1 MIGVIGLSHKS
12 APLHIREKFSLN
24 SEENTKLAHQIS
36 VNPYIDELVILSTCN
51 RTEIYFKAAECC
63 SSGAFNIIHK
73 NLYQFTGID
82 DQKTRYFY
90 RFQDDEAVKHL
101 FRVVSSLDSMVLGEY
116 QIVSQ
121 VKEAYELAKENK
133 TVGKIFKRLFAKAL
147 ETGKL
152 VRTKT
157 AMSNGAFSV
166 SYAAVEKCSEQFND
180 LQQKN
185 ILLIGAGE
193 TGELVIKNLYKKG
206 CQHITVT
213 NRTIAKAE
221 ELAKRYQGKVLPFS
235 KLMEGVHNAEII
247 VSSVSC
253 KEPLFDAR
261 QVIPHLNGHS
271 CTMMIDLGVP
281 RNIHPDISD
290 ISGISLLNIDDLKE
304 VVAGNKKKKQTYV
317 AVAESIITE
326 KVVEFSDW
334 LSIQDLSP
342 AIQNIISTINQTV
355 TSELATLK
363 KSVSEEEYQQLE
375 KYSRHIS
382 EKLANSLIKKL
393 KVISN
398 NGRAT
403 EYIKVIND
411 LFSSVNE
418 Q

>member
-1 MIGVIGLSHKS
+1 MIGVIGISHKS
-12 APLHIREKFSLN
+12 APVHIREKFSLDD
-24 SEENTKLAHQIS
+24 EENTKLAHQIS
-36 VNPYIDELVILSTCN
+36 TNPHIDELVILSTCN
-51 RTEIYFKAAECC
+51 RTEIYFKAADCC
-63 SSGAFNIIHK
+63 SAGAFSIIHK
-73 NLYQFTGID
+73 NLYQFIGIGD
-82 DQKTRYFY
+82 ETTNCFY
-90 RFQDDEAVKHL
+90 RFQHDEVVSHL

-121 VKEAYELAKENK
+121 VKEAYKLAKENK
-133 TVGKIFKRLFAKAL
+133 TVGKIFKRLFTKAL

-180 LQQKN
+180 LQQKK

-193 TGELVIKNLYKKG
+193 TGELVIKNLHKKG
-206 CQHITVT
+206 CQNITVT
-213 NRTIAKAE
+213 NRTTDKAE
-221 ELAKRYQGKVLPFS
+221 ELAKRYQGKVLPFA
-235 KLMEGVHNAEII
+235 KLMQGVHDAEII

-253 KEPLFDAR
+253 KKPLFSAR
-261 QVIPHLNGHS
+261 QLLPHLNGHPHI
-271 CTMMIDLGVP
+271 MMIDLGVP

-290 ISGISLLNIDDLKE
+290 ISDISLLNIDDLEE
-304 VVAGNKKKKQTYV
+304 VVAGNKEKKQTYV
-317 AVAESIITE
+317 AVAESIIAE
-326 KVVEFSDW
+326 KVAEFSDW

-342 AIQNIISTINQTV
+342 AIQNIISTINQV
-355 TSELATLK
+355 NNNELAILK
-363 KSVSEEEYQQLE
+363 KTASEEEYLQME
-375 KYSRHIS
+375 KYSKHVS
-382 EKLANSLIKKL
+382 EKLANLLIKNL

-411 LFSSVNE
+411 LFSSVNV